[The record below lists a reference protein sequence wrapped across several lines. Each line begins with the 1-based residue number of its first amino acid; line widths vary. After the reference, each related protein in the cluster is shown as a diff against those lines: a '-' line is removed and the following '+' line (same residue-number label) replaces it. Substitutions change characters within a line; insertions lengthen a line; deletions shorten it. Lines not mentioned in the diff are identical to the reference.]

1 MMKTRSV
8 MKIAGL
14 SVGVGLV
21 CWQFAVVSPAFGGE
35 GAQYIG
41 SKKCKM
47 CHVEQYKSW
56 ETMKKA
62 KAFELLLP
70 GNAAEVKTKHNLDPA
85 KDYSKDESCVKCH
98 ATGFGHDGG
107 YFIPDAADEDAVK
120 KAEKLA
126 DVGCEC
132 CHGPGSEYSELHK
145 EIKKS
150 KRTYKDDE
158 MYAAGLVKIEEST
171 CTTCHNDTSPT
182 YDASKPFD
190 FAKMK
195 DEGGHDHS
203 ALKQREE

>member
-21 CWQFAVVSPAFGGE
+21 CWQFAAVSPAFAGE
-35 GAQYIG
+35 GAKYIG

-47 CHVEQYKSW
+47 CHTAQYKSW

-62 KAFELLLP
+62 KTFELLLP

-85 KDYSKDESCVKCH
+85 KDYSKDESCLKCH
-98 ATGFGHDGG
+98 TTGFGHEGG
-107 YFIPDAADEDAVK
+107 YFVPDAADEAAVK
-120 KAEKLA
+120 KAAKLA
-126 DVGCEC
+126 PVGCES
-132 CHGPGSEYSELHK
+132 CHGPGGEYSELHK

-150 KRTYKDDE
+150 KRMYKVDE
-158 MYAAGLVKIEEST
+158 MYAAGLWKIEEAA
-171 CTTCHNDTSPT
+171 CTKCHNDTSPT

-190 FAKMK
+190 FATMK
-195 DEGGHDHS
+195 GDGGHDSS